1 VLTVIIGLILSSAFS
16 AILVY
21 AQDLMPGRVGAVAGI
36 FFGLAFGIGGIAA
49 AGLGQLA
56 DTRGI
61 DFVYHACA
69 FLPALGM
76 LTAFLPNLEQQHTR

>member
-1 VLTVIIGLILSSAFS
+1 
-16 AILVY
+16 
-21 AQDLMPGRVGAVAGI
+21 VGAVSGI

-56 DTRGI
+56 DSRGI

-76 LTAFLPNLEQQHTR
+76 LTTFLPEVEHR